1 MNITRKE
8 LPHCLSKKG
17 IIILK
22 DLIKEIVN
30 YSNELLNSKFVQEA
44 KKILDIGYP
53 IFFED
58 FRRNVRT
65 GKQE

>member
-1 MNITRKE
+1 MHITKKE
-8 LPHCLSKKG
+8 SPHCLSKKG

-53 IFFED
+53 IFF
-58 FRRNVRT
+58 
-65 GKQE
+65 